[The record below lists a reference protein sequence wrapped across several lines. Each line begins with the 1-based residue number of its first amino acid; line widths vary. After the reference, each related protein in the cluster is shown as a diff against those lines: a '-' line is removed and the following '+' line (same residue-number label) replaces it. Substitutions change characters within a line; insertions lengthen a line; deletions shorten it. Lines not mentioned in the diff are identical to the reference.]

1 MNFGKYLEEKRK
13 SRNYIQNIIES
24 TEVVLYEVTNNAGI
38 LYEYKY
44 LLKHIENDLK
54 EEKEDEV

>member
-54 EEKEDEV
+54 EE